1 MIAEKGTALLEMI
14 VVGFAV
20 LLMVLPVIGTVARLS
35 EASATVHA
43 AARDGAVWVARHGGE
58 PPPVD
63 GVDLTVAES
72 SGEIVVE
79 ASQEVSLI
87 GMGGATVGR
96 VVQSIVE
103 VRVSEYR
110 SSP

>member
-1 MIAEKGTALLEMI
+1 VIKQRGTALLEVI

-20 LLMVLPVIGTVARLS
+20 VLMVLPVIGTVAKLS
-35 EASATVHA
+35 EATATVHA

-63 GVDLTVAES
+63 GIVVTVAEHN
-72 SGEIVVE
+72 GDVVVV
-79 ASQEVSLI
+79 ASREVDLI
-87 GMGGATVGR
+87 GIGGTTVGR
-96 VVQSIVE
+96 TVHSTVE
-103 VRVSEYR
+103 VSVSDYR